1 MLKELYI
8 RIIKTKKTM
17 GTLYSRCIG
26 SLKANRLYILP
37 LDSDDMFI
45 NDDIF
50 YLLSQEIDKE
60 YIDIIKYKGI

>member
-1 MLKELYI
+1 
-8 RIIKTKKTM
+8 M
-17 GTLYSRCIG
+17 GTLYSRCID
-26 SLKANRLYILP
+26 SLKANGLYILP